1 MKIAVDCRALAA
13 LKTGGG
19 YYTEN
24 LLKSV
29 LAADSDNEYFLMAH
43 KPFSF
48 APGPGNEKITAG
60 GRLPGFIWQN
70 VVCPRTVRSLGIDL
84 FHSPLFTLPR
94 SMSCPGIVTV
104 FDLTPILF
112 PQFHH
117 MRVKLSLLPIGR
129 SIKSAKKVIAI
140 SEATKRDLVR
150 HFSVGEEKIDVIY
163 PGVGADFKPASEG
176 AKNRVKKK
184 YAGGENYILHVG
196 TLEPRKNLEFL
207 IDAFAELV
215 SCGLDR
221 GVNLV
226 LAGAAGWKYKALL
239 DKISASGFRDRILT
253 AGYVDSEDLP
263 ALYCASRVFV
273 YPSFYEG
280 FGLPLVE
287 AMACGAPVVASSVS
301 SIPEVVADAGI
312 LIRGW
317 ETREW
322 AEAIGLLLCEE
333 GARDE
338 FSESGILRSRKFS
351 WEESAQKTIQIYN
364 QSGRRG

>member
-1 MKIAVDCRALAA
+1 MKIAVDCRALTT

-29 LAADSDNEYFLMAH
+29 LEADSENEYFLMAH
-43 KPFSF
+43 KPFGF
-48 APGPGNEKITAG
+48 APGPGNVKITAG

-70 VVCPRTVRSLGIDL
+70 AVCPRAVRSRGIDL
-84 FHSPLFTLPR
+84 FHSPLFTLPYR
-94 SMSCPGIVTV
+94 MSCPGIVTV
-104 FDLTPILF
+104 FDLTPILL

-117 MRVKLSLLPIGR
+117 MKVKLSFLPIAR
-129 SIKSAKKVIAI
+129 SLKSAKKIIAI
-140 SEATKRDLVR
+140 SEATKKDLVR
-150 HFSVGEEKIDVIY
+150 HLSVGEEKIDVIY
-163 PGVGADFKPASEG
+163 PGVGADFKPAGEG
-176 AKNRVKKK
+176 AKNTAKEK
-184 YAGGENYILHVG
+184 YAAGRDYILHVG

-207 IDAFAELV
+207 IDAFTDLV

-226 LAGAAGWKYKALL
+226 LAGPGGWKYKALL
-239 DKISASGFRDRILT
+239 DKISASGLRDRIFT
-253 AGYVDSEDLP
+253 AGYVDSKDLP
-263 ALYCASRVFV
+263 ALYCGSKVFV

-287 AMACGAPVVASSVS
+287 AMACGAPVVASAVS

-333 GARDE
+333 GARDG
-338 FSESGILRSRKFS
+338 FSEGGILRSRKFS
-351 WEESAQKTIQIYN
+351 WKECAQKTIRIYN
-364 QSGRRG
+364 QFGRRG